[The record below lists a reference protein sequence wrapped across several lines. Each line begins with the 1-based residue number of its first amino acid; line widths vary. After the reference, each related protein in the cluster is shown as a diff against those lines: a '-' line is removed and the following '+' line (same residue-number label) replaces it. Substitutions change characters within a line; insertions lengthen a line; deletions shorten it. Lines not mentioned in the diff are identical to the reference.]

1 IANITTKVGFNPV
14 RINHLGD
21 WGTQFGKL
29 IVGYKKWGSEEAVRE
44 NPIQEL
50 LKYYVQF
57 HEEAENDESLEDEGR
72 LWFKKLEDGD
82 PEAYALW
89 KWFKDE
95 SLKEFQ
101 RIYDILGI
109 EFDSYNGEAFYSDK
123 MPAVIDELD
132 EKGLLKVDRGAT
144 IVDLEAYNLNPALIK
159 KSDGATLY
167 ITRDLA
173 TALYRKETY
182 NFDQS
187 LYVVGNE
194 QSNHFKQLKAVLELM
209 GYDWAADINHIP
221 FGLITQDGKKL
232 STRKGNVVLL
242 EDV

>member
-1 IANITTKVGFNPV
+1 M
-14 RINHLGD
+14 
-21 WGTQFGKL
+21 
-29 IVGYKKWGSEEAVRE
+29 
-44 NPIQEL
+44 
-50 LKYYVQF
+50 KYYVQF

-132 EKGLLKVDRGAT
+132 DKGLLKVDRGAT

-173 TALYRKETY
+173 TAIYRKNTY

-221 FGLITQDGKKL
+221 FGLIY
-232 STRKGNVVLL
+232 SRW
-242 EDV
+242 

>member
-1 IANITTKVGFNPV
+1 IANITKKVGFNPV

-123 MPAVIDELD
+123 MPAVIDELND
-132 EKGLLKVDRGAT
+132 KGLLKVDRGAT

-173 TALYRKETY
+173 TALYRKDTY